1 VAEASLGL
9 LLAVFRQL
17 PTYHQVTLGGAGWTI
32 PAEAGERCRE
42 VAGAKV
48 GLVGYGDIAQRF
60 GSILTAMGAEV
71 RHHSTRTD
79 RPGWMPLL
87 ELAANSDV
95 LSIHVPFTPA
105 TERLVNAEVLTALP
119 PRAVVLNTSR
129 GGVLDNGALAREL
142 NSGHLGGA
150 GLDVFDEE
158 PWVGPDPLRGAPNVV
173 CTPHV
178 AWLTWETL
186 ERSLEIATENVA
198 RVRNAEALR
207 YQVG

>member
-1 VAEASLGL
+1 
-9 LLAVFRQL
+9 
-17 PTYHQVTLGGAGWTI
+17 
-32 PAEAGERCRE
+32 
-42 VAGAKV
+42 
-48 GLVGYGDIAQRF
+48 
-60 GSILTAMGAEV
+60 MGAEV

-87 ELAANSDV
+87 ELAAHSDV

-105 TERLVNAEVLTALP
+105 TERLVNAEVLAALP

-129 GGVLDNGALAREL
+129 GGVLDNGALAAEL
-142 NSGHLGGA
+142 LSGRLGGA
-150 GLDVFDEE
+150 GLDVFADE
-158 PWVGPDPLRGAPNVV
+158 PWTGPDPLRDAPNVV

-186 ERSLEIATENVA
+186 ERSLEIATDNVA
-198 RVRNAEALR
+198 RVGRGEPLR